1 MLQMSVNISGVHSTS
16 QSVL

>member
-1 MLQMSVNISGVHSTS
+1 MSVNISGVHSTS